1 VRLALTPSSRIG
13 GLVKR
18 LITITAK
25 KRGKNWHEVV
35 GDAQR
40 TWNSTYVSR
49 FGIGPPDDI
58 YEANFDKVIE
68 GIYEKSPLY
77 MDSLYPVSEKA
88 LDSEEAASIF
98 RYKKGDRVLV
108 SLRSV
113 SKRIRNPVRVARATL
128 LRRLAQPP
136 LFSQIS
142 SKYYSEIRH
151 PSWARAKVRSAR
163 LAFSQEKRGL
173 VKSYAVKLK
182 SGPVATVHEDE
193 MKRDKSVY

>member
-1 VRLALTPSSRIG
+1 MRLALTPSSRIG

-77 MDSLYPVSEKA
+77 MDSLYPVSKKA

-113 SKRIRNPVRVARATL
+113 SKRIRNPVRVARAL
-128 LRRLAQPP
+128 LYYDDSPNLLSFLRSRASTTARSDIRLGRGQ
-136 LFSQIS
+136 
-142 SKYYSEIRH
+142 
-151 PSWARAKVRSAR
+151 RSAR
-163 LAFSQEKRGL
+163 PGWPSARRSAGWSSR
-173 VKSYAVKLK
+173 
-182 SGPVATVHEDE
+182 T
-193 MKRDKSVY
+193 R